1 MVEDSMLSRADRL
14 VLIEDLMKSYRLVDK
29 KCDRERLINKLKWIE
44 LLDYIS
50 SNIKDY
56 EGIDYVCKQL
66 VFSFRNG
73 TDREMFPEK
82 LVRKIAILDK
92 VIIVFDHYRLIDKNN
107 FPEDLDK
114 IDVWNSDG
122 YVFGFDNIVGKGNG
136 VIEDLIRFFIIY
148 WKLDSFRD
156 RFITPLIELFKY
168 TSIGLR
174 EDIEKKFSELDFL
187 LLRIAMLRLKDIE
200 NDEVLYNPVREMIY
214 WIKCITYMHRIPI
227 GVELM
232 KLIDMDPDELYDEL
246 DSLEFEK
253 YYGTPDCYG
262 K

>member
-1 MVEDSMLSRADRL
+1 MVECSILSRGDRL
-14 VLIEDLMKSYRLVDK
+14 VLIEDLMKFYGLVDK
-29 KCDRERLINKLKWIE
+29 KCSREKLINKLKWIE

-66 VFSFRNG
+66 VFNFRND

-82 LVRKIAILDK
+82 LVRKIGILEK
-92 VIIVFDHYRLIDKNN
+92 VIMLFDHYGLIDENS

-114 IDVWNSDG
+114 IDVWNSNE
-122 YVFGFDNIVGKGNG
+122 YVFGFDNIIGKGNG
-136 VIEDLIRFFIIY
+136 VIEDLIRLFVIY

-156 RFITPLIELFKY
+156 RFITPLTELFEY

-174 EDIEKKFSELDFL
+174 EDVEKKFKSLDFL
-187 LLRIAMLRLKDIE
+187 LIRIAMLRLKNVE
-200 NDEVLYNPVREMIY
+200 NDKILYNPVREMIY
-214 WIKCITYMHRIPI
+214 WIKSIAYMYRIPI

-232 KLIDMDPDELYDEL
+232 KMIDMDPDKLYDEL
-246 DSLEFEK
+246 DSLESEK